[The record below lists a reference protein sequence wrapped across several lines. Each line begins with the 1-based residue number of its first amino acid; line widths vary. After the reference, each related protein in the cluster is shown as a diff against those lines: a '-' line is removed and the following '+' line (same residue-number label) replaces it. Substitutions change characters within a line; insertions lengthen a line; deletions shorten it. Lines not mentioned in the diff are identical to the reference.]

1 MAVQVSYPGVYIE
14 EFAPGA
20 PIQGVGTNTAGFIGV
35 AERGTINTPTKI
47 ASWDQFKATF
57 GAKPVPGFFLWYAVR
72 GFFENGG
79 LVCYVV
85 RASNGSYQHMTLN
98 DRINPVANSRPIV
111 DLRARQP
118 GALGFTATVADNPYL
133 NGVAVYRPSGAT
145 AAVANIGDME
155 VTLNAAG
162 AIPADQVA
170 NRFKPGDEVSFS
182 VGTDRRVIS
191 SVSGAAVRFTLA
203 LSTLLAAGTTMR
215 LANAAVGTRTI
226 RLRPPGAAPLPAGQL
241 VPGTIL
247 TIAQGANT
255 DTQIVESVIAE
266 TLTEGPQGGLG
277 PVSYRVTF
285 RNGLTIPLNLDPGGP
300 AVTATSMEIDLTVT
314 LGAVNVPY
322 TRLSIDPAHPRYL
335 IDIVNGDPGGLLVAT
350 LIEPPPPNTVAN
362 AVPRTGAALAT
373 VPAQP
378 GTAESLSGLTVG
390 TFTTSIDTLRAID
403 DVNFIAIPDRP
414 TAAANPMLTVQQALI
429 THCEL
434 MADRFAVLDSNPGA
448 DLFTTAASIEVQ
460 RRGLDS
466 TRGYAGLFAPWLR
479 VIPENDGPPILVP
492 PSGHVCGIFARSDAS
507 RGVHKAPAN
516 EIVNGALAT
525 ERRISLIEQGQLNL
539 IGINIVQVFQDGG
552 RPVLWGARTTATDT
566 NWQYVN
572 IRRLFLYLEESIQEG
587 IKWAVFEPNNLQL
600 WQKLKRTLTDFLTRS
615 WRDGALFGAK
625 ASEAFY
631 VRIDEALNPF
641 SEQQLGRL
649 HIELGVRPSYPAEF
663 IIVRIGIWDG
673 GSEVSE
679 L

>member
-20 PIQGVGTNTAGFIGV
+20 PIQGVGTNTAGFIGI
-35 AERGTINTPTKI
+35 AAQGTLNQPTKV
-47 ASWDQFKATF
+47 ASWDQFKAVF
-57 GAKPVPGFFLWYAVR
+57 GKQPVPGFYLWYAVR

-79 LVCYVV
+79 TTCYVV
-85 RASNGSYQHMTLN
+85 RASNGAYQVMTLN
-98 DRINPVANSRPIV
+98 DRTAAPGRPIV
-111 DLRARQP
+111 AVRARQP
-118 GALGFTATVADNPYL
+118 GALGFTAGVADNPYL
-133 NGVAVYRPSGAT
+133 ANVVVYRPTGTLS
-145 AAVANIGDME
+145 VAGNVGDMS
-155 VTLNAAG
+155 VTLQAAG
-162 AIPADQVA
+162 AISADQVA

-191 SVSGAAVRFTLA
+191 SVTGATVRFTLA
-203 LSTLLAAGTTMR
+203 LSTLLPAASTMR
-215 LANAAVGTRTI
+215 LANSAVGTRTI
-226 RLRPPGAAPLPAGQL
+226 RLRPPGASPLPAGQL

-247 TIAQGANT
+247 TITQAPSS

-266 TLTEGPQGGLG
+266 TLTEGTQPPLG

-285 RNGLTIPLNLDPGGP
+285 RNGLAIPIDMSPGGV

-314 LGAVNVPY
+314 LGAVTVPY
-322 TRLSIDPAHPRYL
+322 TRLSMDPAHPRYL
-335 IDIVNGDPGGLLVAT
+335 PDIVNGDVSGLIVAS

-362 AVPRTGAALAT
+362 GVPRAGAALAT

-378 GTAESLSGLTVG
+378 GAAENLAALTVASYV
-390 TFTTSIDTLRAID
+390 TALDTLRAID

-414 TAAANPMLTVQQALI
+414 TQAGQLMLPVQQALI

-434 MADRFAVLDSNPGA
+434 LADRFAVLDSNAGA
-448 DLFTTAASIEVQ
+448 ELFTVANSIEQ
-460 RRGLDS
+460 HRRGLDS
-466 TRGYAGLFAPWLR
+466 TRGYAGLYAPWLR

-492 PSGHVCGIFARSDAS
+492 PSGHVCGIFARSDS
-507 RGVHKAPAN
+507 LRGVHKAPAN
-516 EIVNGALAT
+516 EIVAGALGV

-539 IGINIVQVFQDGG
+539 MGINIVQVFQDGG

-649 HIELGVRPSYPAEF
+649 HIEIGVRPSYPAEF
-663 IIVRIGIWDG
+663 IVVRIGIWDG